1 MRFQDLMKKFR
12 EAEENQLPNRKI
24 VSGLE
29 MDDIVTFQNVRD
41 AVSWYYDE
49 GTNEFEMMVRW
60 VESQVMITMLN
71 VETL

>member
-1 MRFQDLMKKFR
+1 MRFQDLMKRFQT
-12 EAEENQLPNRKI
+12 AAANQRPNRMI
-24 VSGLE
+24 ISILE

-41 AVSWYYDE
+41 AVAWYYDE

-60 VESQVMITMLN
+60 VESQVMITMLD